1 MLDKRCRNSSHLG
14 QLLKQKL
21 SEEVDLKILT
31 WVEENDKEDVVEEW
45 HKAVA
50 WMRQVNNQTG
60 YQCDTFALSVHI
72 LDTFIG
78 LMKIHGKYLKCAAAS
93 SIYIA
98 SKILEEK
105 ESVQAL
111 ETFLQMNRSKF
122 TASDIVRMERIILDK
137 IGWELLAR
145 PTSATFLE
153 IYFNLLCANHFEKV
167 FGSDSLAYSIY
178 RSLASQLEMTY
189 CEPSL
194 QHFPGSVK
202 ALSLLSCTLEKIT
215 SRWFLYIDPL
225 ARMSEISIQEILECR
240 ELVKTNLFGY
250 VKPLK
255 PKLHRPRKYS
265 KRASQFALN
274 NLKLST
280 ITENPF
286 ETEFTKQQQEEVEE
300 WIRRRLS
307 KPKGIGNQSVES
319 RRVPL
324 KRLNTSG
331 PRKLSMSQERSSS
344 RKRSTPTPVEVVQ
357 TLNSSGRKRAAP
369 SMEAIQMV
377 KVRVQA
383 PIQPQQDQI
392 MEEEPMELT
401 NQEETNAWMTFEK
414 LR

>member
-14 QLLKQKL
+14 GLLKQKL
-21 SEEVDLKILT
+21 AEEIDLKVLT
-31 WVEENDKEDVVEEW
+31 WLEQDKEDVVDEW
-45 HKAVA
+45 HKTVA
-50 WMRQVNNQTG
+50 WMRQVNNQSG

-78 LMKIHGKYLKCAAAS
+78 LMKIHGKYLKCAAGA

-105 ESVQAL
+105 ESVHAL
-111 ETFLQMNRSKF
+111 DSFLSMNRSKF

-145 PTSATFLE
+145 PTAATFLE

-240 ELVKTNLFGY
+240 ELIKTNLFGY

-255 PKLHRPRKYS
+255 PKMHRPRKYAR
-265 KRASQFALN
+265 RASQFALN

-286 ETEFTKQQQEEVEE
+286 EQEFTKQQQEEVEE

-307 KPKGIGNQSVES
+307 KPKGLGNQRVES

-324 KRLNTSG
+324 KRLQTSG
-331 PRKLSMSQERSSS
+331 ARKLSNSTLTPSPQRSLQGTG
-344 RKRSTPTPVEVVQ
+344 RKRSAPT
-357 TLNSSGRKRAAP
+357 
-369 SMEAIQMV
+369 MEAVQMV
-377 KVRVQA
+377 KVRVQT
-383 PIQPQQDQI
+383 PMEQD
-392 MEEEPMELT
+392 EPMDVMREG
-401 NQEETNAWMTFEK
+401 TNAWTHYEK

>member
-14 QLLKQKL
+14 GLLKQKL
-21 SEEVDLKILT
+21 AEEIDLKVLT
-31 WVEENDKEDVVEEW
+31 WLEQDKEDVVEEW
-45 HKAVA
+45 HKTVA
-50 WMRQVNNQTG
+50 WMRQVNNQSG

-78 LMKIHGKYLKCAAAS
+78 LMKIHGKYLKCAAGA

-105 ESVQAL
+105 ESVHAL
-111 ETFLQMNRSKF
+111 DSFLSMNRSKF

-145 PTSATFLE
+145 PTAATFLE

-240 ELVKTNLFGY
+240 ELIKTNLFGY

-255 PKLHRPRKYS
+255 PKMHRPRKYAR
-265 KRASQFALN
+265 RASQFALN

-286 ETEFTKQQQEEVEE
+286 EQEFTKQQQEEVEE

-307 KPKGIGNQSVES
+307 KPKGLGNQRVES

-324 KRLNTSG
+324 KRLQTSG
-331 PRKLSMSQERSSS
+331 ARKLSNSTLTPSPQRSLQGTG
-344 RKRSTPTPVEVVQ
+344 RKRSAPT
-357 TLNSSGRKRAAP
+357 
-369 SMEAIQMV
+369 MEAVQMV
-377 KVRVQA
+377 KVRVQT
-383 PIQPQQDQI
+383 PMEQD
-392 MEEEPMELT
+392 EPMDVMREG
-401 NQEETNAWMTFEK
+401 TNAWTHYEK

>member
-14 QLLKQKL
+14 GLLKQKL
-21 SEEVDLKILT
+21 AEEIDLKVLT
-31 WVEENDKEDVVEEW
+31 WLEQDKEDVVEEW
-45 HKAVA
+45 HKTVA
-50 WMRQVNNQTG
+50 WMRQVNNQSG

-78 LMKIHGKYLKCAAAS
+78 LMKIHGKYLKCAAGA

-105 ESVQAL
+105 ESVHAL
-111 ETFLQMNRSKF
+111 DSFLSMNRSKF

-145 PTSATFLE
+145 PTAATFLE

-240 ELVKTNLFGY
+240 ELIKTNLFGY

-255 PKLHRPRKYS
+255 PKIHRPRKYAR
-265 KRASQFALN
+265 RASQFALN

-286 ETEFTKQQQEEVEE
+286 EQEFTKQQQEEVEE

-307 KPKGIGNQSVES
+307 KPKGLGNQRVES

-324 KRLNTSG
+324 KRLQTSG
-331 PRKLSMSQERSSS
+331 ARKLSNSTLTPSPQRSLQGTG
-344 RKRSTPTPVEVVQ
+344 RKRSAPT
-357 TLNSSGRKRAAP
+357 
-369 SMEAIQMV
+369 MEAVQMV
-377 KVRVQA
+377 KVRVQT
-383 PIQPQQDQI
+383 PMEQD
-392 MEEEPMELT
+392 EPMDVMREG
-401 NQEETNAWMTFEK
+401 TNAWTHYEK